1 MYPNLLL
8 PLLII
13 VGVFAAGLGFVALF
27 RPVSR
32 RLAARQLTRRRSE
45 AVLAIVGATLGT
57 AIIVGSLVVGDTL
70 NFSVRQA
77 AYQTLGP
84 VDERVMAPDAGTGE
98 FAARTLA
105 PLRRDPAVDGVL
117 TVHVDQAAA
126 FAAGGGRRLAEPR
139 VLAWSLDYRDAARF
153 GSAGGASG
161 LDVSPP
167 APGQALVNQPLADS
181 LDLRAGSRI
190 MLLLYGSPQPYT
202 VARVLPAQ
210 GLAGAGFGST
220 VNRNVFLPQGALGR
234 AAYLAGTRPQT
245 VTFVSNRGG
254 VEGGAALTTQVSSR
268 MRHLLAYAG
277 IPATVETPKRSVLDA
292 AKKTG
297 DTLGSLFL
305 MIGSF
310 SIIAGALLLV
320 NIFTMLAEERRSQ
333 LGMLRAVGMKRSRLV
348 ESFSLEGASYAVA
361 AIVPGI
367 VLGLGV
373 GWAVALISAQIFR
386 TWSAEGSGLDIK
398 FAVTPTSIAN
408 GTALGLVIAL
418 ATIVG
423 ASVRISRFN
432 VIAAIRDLPPTPT
445 QRMRRLTTWVA
456 TALALLLAVAA
467 VPAVAASK
475 AETTLLL
482 PSLAAALFTPALR
495 RVLPVRWAIT
505 ATASFVLL
513 WTLLAPVLRPDMFD
527 NPSMAI
533 WVVQGTLLAF
543 SAVAL
548 ISQNQTALL
557 RPARPL
563 LDRPSQTGLALKL
576 ATAYPLAKRFRTGAT
591 LIMYTLITLVL
602 VLLVEVNGV
611 ISASIDENVARS
623 TAGYDLRVDMNPADA
638 PATLAALR
646 TGPFAGDITAVT
658 PLTTAAALATDPGHR
673 TTAPV
678 RALAV
683 GVPNGS
689 MPTMHL
695 DSRLPRLTT
704 DRQVW
709 RLVAENPRYVL
720 LDAFFNSSG
729 GPPAKYYAP
738 GDTFTIVD
746 PRTGQ
751 RQQRVIAGILAS
763 AMIFYPDSGSAT
775 STYPIVSSAQSVR
788 GLFGSGA
795 QTTSA
800 VLRTRA
806 GVDPVRLGTALQ
818 GRYLAA
824 SLVSTPI
831 AANARAVFAANTA
844 FFRLMQGFL
853 ALGLL
858 IGITGLGVMMIRAVR
873 ERRRTIGVLRALGF
887 PARTVQRSFLAES
900 TFIAAEGVLLGAV
913 LGVLTTWLMYQKSA
927 MFNGVRT
934 GFPIEWW
941 TIITLAA
948 ATLVASLAA
957 TLTPARRAARVLPA
971 LAVRVAE

>member
-1 MYPNLLL
+1 MYPNLLV
-8 PLLII
+8 PLLTI
-13 VGVFAAGLGFVALF
+13 VGIFVAALLFVAVF

-45 AVLAIVGATLGT
+45 AVLAILGATLGT

-84 VDERVMAPDAGTGE
+84 VDERVMAADAGTGE

-117 TVHVDQAAA
+117 TVHVDPAAA
-126 FAAGGGRRLAEPR
+126 FAARGGHRLAEPR
-139 VLAWSLDYRDAARF
+139 VLAWGTDYAAAAKF
-153 GSAGGASG
+153 GAAGGSSG
-161 LDVSPP
+161 LGGP
-167 APGQALVNQPLADS
+167 APGSGQVLVNQPLADS
-181 LDLRAGSRI
+181 LDLRSGSKLTI
-190 MLLLYGSPQPYT
+190 LLYGTAHVYT
-202 VARVLPAQ
+202 VSRVLPAQ

-220 VNRNVFLPQGALGR
+220 VNRNVFLPSGALGR

-254 VEGGAALTTQVSSR
+254 VEGGGALTTPVATR
-268 MRHLLAYAG
+268 MRHLLNFAG
-277 IPATVETPKRSVLDA
+277 IPATVETPKRTVLDA

-361 AIVPGI
+361 ATVPGI

-386 TWSAEGSGLDIK
+386 TWSAEGSGLSIEY
-398 FAVTPTSIAN
+398 AVTPTSIVN
-408 GTALGLVIAL
+408 GTALGFVIAI

-445 QRMRRLTTWVA
+445 QRMRRLTTLVA
-456 TALALLLAVAA
+456 TSLAVLLGVAA
-467 VPAVAASK
+467 VPAVAASQ

-482 PSLAAALFTPALR
+482 PSLSVALLTPLLR
-495 RVLPVRWAIT
+495 RVLPVRWAVT
-505 ATASFVLL
+505 ATAAFVLV
-513 WTLLAPVLRPDMFD
+513 WTLLAPVLRPDMFN

-533 WVVQGTLLAF
+533 WVIQGTLLAF

-548 ISQNQTALL
+548 ISQNQSALL
-557 RPARPL
+557 RPVRPL
-563 LDRPSQTGLALKL
+563 LERPSQTGLALKL

-602 VLLVEVNGV
+602 VLLVEINGV

-638 PATLAALR
+638 GATLTALR
-646 TGPFAGDITAVT
+646 TGPFAGDLTATT

-673 TTAPV
+673 TAAPV

-689 MPTMHL
+689 MSTMTL
-695 DSRLPRLTT
+695 DSRLPRLAT
-704 DRQVW
+704 DQQVW
-709 RLVAENPRYVL
+709 RLVAADPRYVL
-720 LDAFFNSSG
+720 LDAFFNSTG
-729 GPPAKYYAP
+729 GPPGKYYAP
-738 GDTFTIVD
+738 GDAFTIIN
-746 PRTGQ
+746 PNTGQ
-751 RQQRVIAGILAS
+751 RERRIIAGILTS
-763 AMIFYPDSGSAT
+763 AMIFYPASGNAT
-775 STYPIVSSAQSVR
+775 NTYPIVSSAQSVR
-788 GLFGSGA
+788 SLFGSGA

-824 SLVSTPI
+824 SLVSSPI

-844 FFRLMQGFL
+844 FVRLMQGFL

-858 IGITGLGVMMIRAVR
+858 IGIIGLGVMMIRAVR

-900 TFIAAEGVLLGAV
+900 TFIAAEGVLLGSV

-927 MFNGVRT
+927 MFNGIRT

-941 TIITLAA
+941 TILALAA
-948 ATLVASLAA
+948 ATLLASLAA